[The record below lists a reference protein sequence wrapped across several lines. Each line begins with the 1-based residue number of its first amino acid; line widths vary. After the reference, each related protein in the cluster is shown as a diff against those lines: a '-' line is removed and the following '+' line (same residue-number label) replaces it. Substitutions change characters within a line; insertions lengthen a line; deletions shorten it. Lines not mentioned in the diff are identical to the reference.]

1 MSIKKLLTLMA
12 LFGMFNLTWAE
23 EYEYEDEDEYEY
35 VDEDEEEV
43 VEKKAPKAKAKAKSS
58 GKSRIGLSVGLSGD
72 SKMILGAY
80 DMGNGMEIV
89 VGADGQQYTDGNG
102 DVVTAL
108 GAAAGFNYQIGKAL
122 LPYGA
127 GGTLTFYNAAMDAEW
142 EDEQM
147 GKQTAIS
154 VYFFVKA
161 PLAPNLEASVQSGLL
176 HIRPDGT
183 DPYNT
188 VRTTALLTFYF
199 M

>member
-1 MSIKKLLTLMA
+1 MSIKKLLALMA

-23 EYEYEDEDEYEY
+23 DEYEDEDEYEY

-58 GKSRIGLSVGLSGD
+58 SKSRLGLSVGFSGD
-72 SKMILGAY
+72 SKMIQGAY
-80 DMGNGMEIV
+80 DLGNGMEIV
-89 VGADGQQYTDGNG
+89 VGVDGQQYTDDNG

-127 GGTLTFYNAAMDAEW
+127 GGTLTFYNAAMNAEW

-147 GKQTAIS
+147 SKQTAIH
-154 VYFFVKA
+154 VYFFAKA

-176 HIRPDGT
+176 HIRPDGI